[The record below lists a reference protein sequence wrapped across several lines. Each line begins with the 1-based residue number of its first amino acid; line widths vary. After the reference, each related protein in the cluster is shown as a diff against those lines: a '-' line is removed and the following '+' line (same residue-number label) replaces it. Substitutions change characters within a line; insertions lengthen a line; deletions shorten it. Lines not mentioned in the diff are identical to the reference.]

1 LESGSIVKQHIFKHK
16 WQYLLGVILLS
27 ISCLF
32 QLLIPVL
39 LERFTDSIE
48 DFTLSTELLITLALS
63 VVAVGF
69 GVAFFRTCSRIYIFR
84 LSRILEKRVRHRLF
98 THWIKLPSQYYNKQR
113 IGDLMSHAINDV
125 NIIREVAMG
134 GVFLSIEVVILI
146 TVAVTAMAFSVNAW
160 LTVLVILPLPGLT
173 YLAYKFRFK
182 IQERSTKVQ
191 EAISHLT
198 STVQEFCSGI
208 RVVKAYSQEK
218 HELAKF
224 KEDNNQNVIA
234 NKRLIQTNSLF
245 NAVSIAIVG
254 ISYLVSIFF
263 GGILVMN
270 KTISL
275 GEFVAFNTYLSL
287 LIAPVENLGKV
298 INILQ
303 RGWAANFR
311 LRKIL
316 NTKSEVKDDKGLQ
329 PVAIQGNIHIR
340 NLTFSY
346 PGSDE
351 ETLKDISL
359 DVPKGSSLAIVGR
372 VGSGKTTLVNLLL
385 RMYNP
390 PKGTVFLDGHEVFQI
405 PLKTLRKSIGI
416 VPQEN
421 FLFSSTI
428 GENIAFDPAPYTN
441 NQVVEVSK
449 LAQVHH
455 NIIEF
460 PNQFETALGERGISL
475 SGGQRQRI
483 SIARAL
489 IKDASIL
496 IFDDSLSAVDAETEE
511 KILQGMKQKTRGCTT
526 IIVSHRISSIKDAD
540 QIIVMDQGQ
549 IVERGTHESLIKKQG
564 IYQSMYEKQ
573 TLPHAEEL
581 KRKLPQFKIKR
592 IRR

>member
-1 LESGSIVKQHIFKHK
+1 MESSSIVKQHIVKHK
-16 WQYLLGVILLS
+16 WQYFLGVILLS

-39 LERFTDSIE
+39 LERFTDSIQ
-48 DFTLSTELLITLALS
+48 DFTLSTDLLLTLALS
-63 VVAVGF
+63 VIAVGF

-84 LSRILEKRVRHRLF
+84 LSRMLEKRVRRRLF
-98 THWIKLPSQYYNKQR
+98 THWMKLPSQYYNKQR

-146 TVAVTAMAFSVNAW
+146 TVAVTAMAFSINVW
-160 LTVLVILPLPGLT
+160 LTLLVILPLPGLT
-173 YLAYKFRFK
+173 YLAYKFRYQ
-182 IQERSTKVQ
+182 IQDRSTKVQ
-191 EAISHLT
+191 EAISNLT
-198 STVQEFCSGI
+198 STVQEFRSGI

-224 KEDNNQNVIA
+224 EEDNDKNVYA

-254 ISYLVSIFF
+254 VSYLISIFLEAM
-263 GGILVMN
+263 LVMN
-270 KTISL
+270 NTISL

-298 INILQ
+298 FNILQ

-316 NTKSEVKDDKGLQ
+316 TTESEVKDEKDIPHVTIEGD
-329 PVAIQGNIHIR
+329 IHIQ
-340 NLTFSY
+340 NLSFSY
-346 PGSDE
+346 PGSNE
-351 ETLKDISL
+351 ITLKNINL

-390 PKGTVFLDGHEVFQI
+390 PKETIFIDGHDSFQI

-428 GENIAFDPAPYTN
+428 GENIAFDPVPYTN

-489 IKDASIL
+489 IKDASVL
-496 IFDDSLSAVDAETEE
+496 VFDDSLSAVDAETEE
-511 KILQGMKQKTRGCTT
+511 KILQGMKKKMNGCTT
-526 IIVSHRISSIKDAD
+526 IIVSHRISSIKHAD
-540 QIIVMDQGQ
+540 QIIVMDQGE
-549 IVERGTHESLIKKQG
+549 IVERGTHESLIQKNG
-564 IYQSMYEKQ
+564 IYQSVYEKQ
-573 TLPHAEEL
+573 TLPHLEES